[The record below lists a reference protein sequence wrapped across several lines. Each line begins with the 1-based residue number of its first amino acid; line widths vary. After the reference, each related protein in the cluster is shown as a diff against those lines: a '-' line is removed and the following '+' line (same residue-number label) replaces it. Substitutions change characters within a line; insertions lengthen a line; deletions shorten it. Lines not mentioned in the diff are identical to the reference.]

1 MNRKVYGEIRPGAV
15 THEDIQRQFSEYF
28 TKYRRQSGSVLI
40 SPSGSQRKKTTLSCH
55 ILQVCL

>member
-15 THEDIQRQFSEYF
+15 THEDIQRRFSEYF

-40 SPSGSQRKKTTLSCH
+40 SPGVSQGKTTLSCY

>member
-15 THEDIQRQFSEYF
+15 THEDIQRRFSEYF
-28 TKYRRQSGSVLI
+28 TKYRRQLGSLKT
-40 SPSGSQRKKTTLSCH
+40 SPGVSQGNIILPCH